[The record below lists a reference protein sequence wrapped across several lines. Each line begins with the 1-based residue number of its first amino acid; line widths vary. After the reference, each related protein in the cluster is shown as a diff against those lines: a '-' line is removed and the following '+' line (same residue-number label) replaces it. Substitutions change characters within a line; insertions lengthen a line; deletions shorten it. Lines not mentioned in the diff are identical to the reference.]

1 MAYNVARVCEVALED
16 KGFLVRKSNFANPLI
31 GDVGSA
37 LARTRLSA
45 GVTRA
50 TIGRNCERSEQF
62 PSYRW
67 ASATPLSRTL
77 GALLLGGAC
86 HPAKR
91 CGAANFVL
99 FPGAFLHDLAHPHP
113 CADALLCNVGG
124 P

>member
-1 MAYNVARVCEVALED
+1 LPIYALDGVTLQPISPNVARVCEVALED

-62 PSYRW
+62 PSY
-67 ASATPLSRTL
+67 LLHLRTL
-77 GALLLGGAC
+77 VRFIYQYGGIC
-86 HPAKR
+86 E
-91 CGAANFVL
+91 L
-99 FPGAFLHDLAHPHP
+99 
-113 CADALLCNVGG
+113 
-124 P
+124 